1 MSTYEKCTI
10 NLVGSPEISRLPA
23 TDSPVSFTDI
33 PKNTGA
39 ISSLRSPP
47 HIHDDV
53 SKKMTPTALGCRTTA
68 GGGFSVIS
76 MRAAGQ

>member
-1 MSTYEKCTI
+1 M
-10 NLVGSPEISRLPA
+10 GSPEISRLPA
-23 TDSPVSFTDI
+23 TDGPVSIRDMSQ
-33 PKNTGA
+33 NTGA

-76 MRAAGQ
+76 MGEAGQ

>member
-1 MSTYEKCTI
+1 M
-10 NLVGSPEISRLPA
+10 GSPEISRLPP
-23 TDSPVSFTDI
+23 TDGPVSIRDMS
-33 PKNTGA
+33 KNTGA
-39 ISSLRSPP
+39 ISSLCSPP
-47 HIHDDV
+47 HILDDV